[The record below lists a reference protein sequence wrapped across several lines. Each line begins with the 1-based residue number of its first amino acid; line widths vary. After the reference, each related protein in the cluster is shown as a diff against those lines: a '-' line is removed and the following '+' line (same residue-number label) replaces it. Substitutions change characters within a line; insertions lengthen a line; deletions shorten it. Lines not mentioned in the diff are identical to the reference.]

1 MNIPEGFVLVPVDSI
16 KAIDMGWAYLDAAR
30 EAEPNKIHSFSHA
43 GYRAMDAA
51 APPVEIPAYDEAKE
65 RQLFEDSMLLAS
77 EEAGYGEPDLYL
89 LPDGSYRQ
97 EFHQAAWGGWKAC
110 AQSRDGSVS
119 DE

>member
-1 MNIPEGFVLVPVDSI
+1 MNIPEGFVLVPV
-16 KAIDMGWAYLDAAR
+16 
-30 EAEPNKIHSFSHA
+30 EPTEEMLLA
-43 GYRAMDAA
+43 GYKTVHPDQLLVSAYKAMVAA
-51 APPVEIPAYDEAKE
+51 APAPQLPAYDEAKE

-110 AQSRDGSVS
+110 AQSHDGSVS